1 MLAAAERLEGRVVVL
16 LRGAIGGLAT
26 QGAEGVRAR
35 SARPGESKPVRLS
48 VSARDLRHW
57 GANGWELARGVHT
70 VLVGHSA
77 NPALLRAVPFTVE

>member
-1 MLAAAERLEGRVVVL
+1 
-16 LRGAIGGLAT
+16 
-26 QGAEGVRAR
+26 
-35 SARPGESKPVRLS
+35 